1 VTVPVRSG
9 EPVVVN
15 VALGPRGYDVV
26 IGRGILGSLGS
37 RIAALRPGA
46 AVAIVTDATV
56 ARHHLGAAEGALA
69 AAGLR
74 VSSITIPAGESSKSW
89 RAIEEVC
96 ETVLARRIERGDLI
110 VALGGG
116 VVGDLAGFAAAIVRR
131 GIGVVQVPTTLLAQV
146 DSAFGG
152 KTGINS
158 VHGKNLIGAFHQPIL
173 VVADTTVLDTLPP
186 RTFRAGYAEVVKYG
200 LIGDAGFFAWLEANW
215 RDLFGGGA
223 AREHAITVSCRAK
236 AQTVARDERETG
248 ERALLN
254 LGHTFG
260 HALEAGA
267 GFSDRLLH
275 GEAVAIG
282 MSLAF
287 GFSARLG
294 LLPPAEAD
302 RVTRHLA
309 AVGLPTHPNA
319 IPGDLPGLDG
329 LMGLMA
335 QDKKVS
341 RGKLTF
347 ILARGIGASFV
358 APDVGAEE
366 VRAYMAEKLAEP

>member
-1 VTVPVRSG
+1 MTAALRAGDPVI
-9 EPVVVN
+9 VN
-15 VALGPRGYDVV
+15 VALGDRGYDIVV
-26 IGRGILGSLGS
+26 GRGVMASLGA
-37 RIAALRPGA
+37 RLAALRPGA
-46 AVAIVTDATV
+46 GVAIVTDQTV
-56 ARHHLGAAEGALA
+56 AGHHLAGAAAALDA
-69 AAGLR
+69 VGLR
-74 VSSITIPAGESSKSW
+74 SSSVVIAPGEGSKSW
-89 RAIEEVC
+89 RVLEEVC
-96 ETVLARRIERGDLI
+96 EALLKRRIERGDLV

-116 VVGDLAGFAAAIVRR
+116 VVGDVAGFAAAIVRR

-158 VHGKNLIGAFHQPIL
+158 AYGKNLIGAFHQPIL
-173 VVADTTVLDTLPP
+173 VVADTTVLDTLPV

-200 LIGDAGFFAWLEANW
+200 LIGDEGFFSWLETSW
-215 RDLFGGGA
+215 RDVFAGSP
-223 AREHAITVSCRAK
+223 AREHAIAVSCRAK

-294 LLPPAEAD
+294 LMAKEDAD
-302 RVTRHLA
+302 RVDRHLA
-309 AVGLPTHPNA
+309 AVGLPSHPA
-319 IPGDLPGLDG
+319 DIPGGLPGLDG
-329 LMGLMA
+329 LMDLMA

-347 ILARGIGASFV
+347 ILARGIGKSFV
-358 APDVGAEE
+358 ARDVDPAE
-366 VRAYMAEKLAEP
+366 VRAFMAEKLSLR

>member
-1 VTVPVRSG
+1 VTAPVRPG
-9 EPVVVN
+9 DPIVVN
-15 VALGPRGYDVV
+15 VALAERGYDIV
-26 IGRGILGSLGS
+26 IGRGVLAS
-37 RIAALRPGA
+37 
-46 AVAIVTDATV
+46 
-56 ARHHLGAAEGALA
+56 LGAAIALVTDRTVA
-69 AAGLR
+69 GHHLAAAEDALRAAGLR
-74 VSSITIPAGESSKSW
+74 TSSVVISPGESSKSW
-89 RAIEEVC
+89 QVLEEVC
-96 ETVLARRIERGDLI
+96 ETLVRHRIERRDLV

-158 VHGKNLIGAFHQPIL
+158 ANGKNMIGAFHQPIL

-186 RTFRAGYAEVVKYG
+186 RIFRAGYAEVVKYG
-200 LIGDAGFFAWLEANW
+200 LIGDEGFFSWLQANW
-215 RDLFGGGA
+215 HDVFAGGP
-223 AREHAITVSCRAK
+223 AREHAIAVSCRAK

-294 LLPPAEAD
+294 LMAQAEAD
-302 RVTRHLA
+302 RVDRHLA
-309 AVGLPTHPNA
+309 AVGLPIHPND
-319 IPGDLPGLDG
+319 IPGGLPGLDG
-329 LMGLMA
+329 LMDLMA

-347 ILARGIGASFV
+347 ILARGVGKSFV
-358 APDVGAEE
+358 APDVDPAE
-366 VRAYMAEKLAEP
+366 VRAYMAEKLAAR